1 MARWGLCWGV
11 LFSAIAVAGA
21 CAAMGGLEGAAGWL
35 GWGVFVLFAWGAVMA
50 VYTFDR
56 PAPRV

>member
-11 LFSAIAVAGA
+11 LFAAGA
-21 CAAMGGLEGAAGWL
+21 GAALGRLERAAVWL
-35 GWGVFVLFAWGAVMA
+35 GWCVFVLFAWGAVMA
-50 VYTFDR
+50 VYAFDR